1 MRRLRYA
8 AIVATFDPSE
18 NLEPAPPARV
28 PETITGSLACM
39 TCLYRL
45 TGLPMSG
52 VCPECSTPA
61 LSSYR
66 GVYDASVIERR
77 GLAKRL
83 RRAQFALIGLVI
95 SLVAAWLSVL
105 LPSRFGGLSGI
116 GVAAC
121 WMWWLAEWICL
132 FLPVKGLAES
142 DTGSRHGQIISIG
155 LIVASVACP
164 LVLCTGLAP
173 TQIHFTVM
181 MLGFLTLL
189 TVHQHL
195 ALRRIRSFGALI
207 EADGNTSYSAWT
219 ARAMNGLAI
228 LYVLSVPLWN
238 LIGPVQPLGAN
249 MMLGWYP
256 AISLTCWLVVLE
268 RLRRRVK
275 RLLPRYL
282 SGTA

>member
-1 MRRLRYA
+1 MNRYA
-8 AIVATFDPSE
+8 AAVATLDPSE
-18 NLEPAPPARV
+18 ILEPDTPARI
-28 PETITGSLACM
+28 PETIAGSLACL
-39 TCLYRL
+39 TCRYRL

-52 VCPECSTPA
+52 VCPECSTPV

-66 GVYDASVIERR
+66 GTYDASVIERR

-83 RRAQFALIGLVI
+83 RRAQFALVGIVI
-95 SLVAAWLSVL
+95 SLFATWLSVL
-105 LPSRFGGLSGI
+105 WPSRLGGLSGI

-132 FLPVKGLAES
+132 FLPLKGLTES

-173 TQIHFTVM
+173 TQVQFTVM
-181 MLGFLTLL
+181 MLGFLALL

-195 ALRRIRSFGALI
+195 ALRRIRSFAALI
-207 EADGNTSYSAWT
+207 ESDGNTSYSAWT

-238 LIGPVQPLGAN
+238 LIGPVQPLGAS

-256 AISLTCWLVVLE
+256 AISLACWLVVLE
-268 RLRRRVK
+268 RLRRRVN

-282 SGTA
+282 NGAA